1 MSRER
6 FLLSSRHVDIPTSAL
21 EESHMFRLHR
31 LAPAV
36 AVALA
41 TAALLAPSAQAL
53 RAVSGGASGGGLTAI
68 DRHAHDT
75 PLANPVAIPTTGQ
88 STTTGVAKSDRESG
102 ATGTDW
108 NAVFAGAAG
117 SALIIAMCAG
127 GLSLVRRRTVAA

>member
-1 MSRER
+1 
-6 FLLSSRHVDIPTSAL
+6 
-21 EESHMFRLHR
+21 MFRLHR

-36 AVALA
+36 AVALT
-41 TAALLAPSAQAL
+41 TAALLAPSAQA
-53 RAVSGGASGGGLTAI
+53 RPAVSGAASGGGLTAV

-75 PLANPVAIPTTGQ
+75 PLANPVSIPATGQ
-88 STTTGVAKSDRESG
+88 TTIAKQDRGSG
-102 ATGTDW
+102 GTGTDW

>member
-1 MSRER
+1 
-6 FLLSSRHVDIPTSAL
+6 
-21 EESHMFRLHR
+21 MFRLHR

-41 TAALLAPSAQAL
+41 TAALLAPTAQA
-53 RAVSGGASGGGLTAI
+53 RPAVSGAASGGGLTAV

-75 PLANPVAIPTTGQ
+75 PLANPVSIPTTGQ
-88 STTTGVAKSDRESG
+88 TTTVVAKQARESG
-102 ATGTDW
+102 GTGTDW

-127 GLSLVRRRTVAA
+127 GFSLVRRRTVAA

>member
-1 MSRER
+1 
-6 FLLSSRHVDIPTSAL
+6 
-21 EESHMFRLHR
+21 MFRLHR

-36 AVALA
+36 AVALT
-41 TAALLAPSAQAL
+41 TAALLAPSAQAM
-53 RAVSGGASGGGLTAI
+53 RAVSGGASGGGLTAV

-75 PLANPVAIPTTGQ
+75 PLANPVDIPTTGQ
-88 STTTGVAKSDRESG
+88 TTATVAKQDRESG
-102 ATGTDW
+102 GTGTDW

>member
-1 MSRER
+1 M
-6 FLLSSRHVDIPTSAL
+6 

-36 AVALA
+36 AVTLA
-41 TAALLAPSAQAL
+41 TAALLAPSAQAMP
-53 RAVSGGASGGGLTAI
+53 AVSGGASGGGLTAI
-68 DRHAHDT
+68 DRHVHDT

-88 STTTGVAKSDRESG
+88 STTAVAKPDRGNGGS
-102 ATGTDW
+102 GTDW